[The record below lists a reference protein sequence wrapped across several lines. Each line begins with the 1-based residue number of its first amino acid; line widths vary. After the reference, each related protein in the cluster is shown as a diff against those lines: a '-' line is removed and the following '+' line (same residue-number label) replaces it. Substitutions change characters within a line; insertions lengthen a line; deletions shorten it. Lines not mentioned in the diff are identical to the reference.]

1 MGDFIVFLGAVL
13 NLHLQQGYPTMQD
26 FPLSMVSLSTYCMI
40 SHQSFQVVHMCAYSN
55 DIA

>member
-26 FPLSMVSLSTYCMI
+26 FPLSMVSLSTI
-40 SHQSFQVVHMCAYSN
+40 DN
-55 DIA
+55 D